1 MPVVRLTPTVSGG
14 LVALPAQRSAPDNM
28 EDLVMDADQFAG
40 LARAVSERGED
51 GAGDR
56 DQFAT
61 LQRLIAAKGS
71 RRLALAGL
79 VGAGLLGQGA
89 ELTKGRCRRE
99 KGKNT
104 RQCRRHRDQQGPGG
118 FWDCQQDKLYGVCSF
133 LVPEPCCNGM
143 TCTSTVDPFVTA
155 CQLLCTTDNDCKKKF
170 PNKAL
175 ACRTDLLVCP
185 IQAAL
190 GNKCCVPL

>member
-71 RRLALAGL
+71 RRLFLAG
-79 VGAGLLGQGA
+79 
-89 ELTKGRCRRE
+89 
-99 KGKNT
+99 
-104 RQCRRHRDQQGPGG
+104 
-118 FWDCQQDKLYGVCSF
+118 
-133 LVPEPCCNGM
+133 
-143 TCTSTVDPFVTA
+143 
-155 CQLLCTTDNDCKKKF
+155 
-170 PNKAL
+170 
-175 ACRTDLLVCP
+175 
-185 IQAAL
+185 
-190 GNKCCVPL
+190 